1 MTTSTDDPTDDPTDD
16 STDDPTGVPPSASTS
31 SPTGAAAERVLGAVL
46 GAVDLLSIYL
56 GDRLGY
62 YRSLAD
68 EGPATA
74 TELASRTATDPRY
87 TREWLEQQAVT
98 SLLATDPASASGD
111 PVFLLP
117 EGMHEVLTDTSSLD
131 YLTPVARLVG
141 SVGPVLP
148 ALLAAYRDGSGVSWD
163 DLGDDARTGQA
174 DANRPWYE
182 HRLADALA
190 SVPALHDRLSTPGAR
205 VLDVGCGG
213 GWSTIA
219 LARAYPDATFTGI
232 DIDEPSVAMARDNAR
247 AAGVDGRITFTHA
260 DAGTLEGAAYDAA
273 FAFECVHDMPRP
285 VEVLAA
291 VRRALDPG
299 APLVVMDEA
308 VAEEFA
314 PDGDEL
320 ERLMYGFSLFVC
332 LPDGLSSPPSV
343 GTGTVMRPSTLAA
356 YGRDAGFP
364 SCETLPIEDFG
375 FWRFYLLE

>member
-1 MTTSTDDPTDDPTDD
+1 MTIPTDSTTD
-16 STDDPTGVPPSASTS
+16 TS
-31 SPTGAAAERVLGAVL
+31 GEAAAERVLGAVL

-62 YRSLAD
+62 YRSLA
-68 EGPATA
+68 EQGPATA
-74 TELASRTATDPRY
+74 AQLAARTGTDPRY

-98 SLLATDPASASGD
+98 SLLSVDDPAGATSSGAD
-111 PVFLLP
+111 PVFFLP
-117 EGMHEVLTDTSSLD
+117 EGMREVLTDTSSLD

-148 ALLAAYRDGSGVSWD
+148 ALLDAYRHGSGVSWD

-174 DANRPWYE
+174 EANRPWYE
-182 HRLADALA
+182 RRLADALA
-190 SVPALHDRLSTPGAR
+190 SVPDLHDRLSSPGAR
-205 VLDVGCGG
+205 VLDVGCGA
-213 GWSTIA
+213 GWSTIS
-219 LARAYPDATFTGI
+219 LARAYPGATLTGI
-232 DIDEPSVAMARDNAR
+232 DIDAPSVTMARDNAR
-247 AAGVDGRITFTHA
+247 AAGVEDRVTFTHA
-260 DAGTLEGAAYDAA
+260 DAGGLAVEMYDAA

-291 VRRALDPG
+291 VRRTLAPG

-308 VAEEFA
+308 VADTFA

-356 YGRDAGFP
+356 YGRDAGF
-364 SCETLPIEDFG
+364 STCETLPIEDFG
-375 FWRFYLLE
+375 FWRFYRLG

>member
-1 MTTSTDDPTDDPTDD
+1 MDTSTTTPEP
-16 STDDPTGVPPSASTS
+16 
-31 SPTGAAAERVLGAVL
+31 AAAGTAAAGPAAGATPADRVLGAIL
-46 GAVDLLSIYL
+46 GGMDLLAIYL

-62 YRSLAD
+62 YRSLA
-68 EGPATA
+68 EHGPATA
-74 TELASRTATDPRY
+74 SQLAERTGTDPRY

-98 SLLATDPASASGD
+98 SLLTLAPSSDSSVPASDD
-111 PVFLLP
+111 PVFVLP
-117 EGMHEVLTDTSSLD
+117 DGMREVLTDASSLD
-131 YLTPVARLVG
+131 YLTPVARLVAA
-141 SVGPVLP
+141 VGPVLP
-148 ALLAAYRDGSGVSWD
+148 ALLEAYRNGTGVSWD

-190 SVPALHDRLSTPGAR
+190 SVPDVHARLGKPGAR
-205 VLDVGCGG
+205 VLDVGFGG

-219 LARAYPDATFTGI
+219 LARAYPQATFTGI
-232 DIDEPSVAMARDNAR
+232 DIDAPSVAMAREHVA
-247 AAGVDGRITFTHA
+247 AAGLEDRITLLHG
-260 DAGTLEGAAYDAA
+260 DAGSLEGEGYDAA

-291 VRRALDPG
+291 VRRALAPG

-308 VAEEFA
+308 VADAFA

-332 LPDGLSSPPSV
+332 LPDGLSSPPSA
-343 GTGTVMRPSTLAA
+343 GTGTVMRASTLAA
-356 YGRDAGFP
+356 YGREAGFT

-375 FWRFYLLE
+375 FWRFYRLE

>member
-1 MTTSTDDPTDDPTDD
+1 MTIPTDTPTDTP
-16 STDDPTGVPPSASTS
+16 TDGSRDDAREV
-31 SPTGAAAERVLGAVL
+31 AAERVLGAIL
-46 GAVDLLSIYL
+46 GAVDLLSIHL

-74 TELASRTATDPRY
+74 AQLATRAGTDPRY

-98 SLLATDPASASGD
+98 SLLTVDPSSISSPETTSD
-111 PVFLLP
+111 PLFSLP
-117 EGMHEVLTDTSSLD
+117 DGMREVLTDASSLD
-131 YLTPVARLVG
+131 YLAPVARLIG
-141 SVGPVLP
+141 AVGPVLP
-148 ALLAAYRDGSGVSWD
+148 QLLRAYHDGSGVSWD

-182 HRLADALA
+182 RRLADALA
-190 SVPALHDRLSTPGAR
+190 SVPDLHARLSSPGGR
-205 VLDVGCGG
+205 VLDVGCGA
-213 GWSTIA
+213 GWSTIS

-232 DIDEPSVAMARDNAR
+232 DIDAPSVAMARDNAR
-247 AAGVDGRITFTHA
+247 AAGVDGRVTFTHA
-260 DAGTLEGAAYDAA
+260 DAGTLEGEGYDTA

-285 VEVLAA
+285 VEVLAS
-291 VRRALDPG
+291 VRRTLAPG

-308 VAEEFA
+308 VADAFA

-356 YGRDAGFP
+356 YGRDAGF
-364 SCETLPIEDFG
+364 STCETLPIEDFG
-375 FWRFYLLE
+375 FWRFYRLG

>member
-1 MTTSTDDPTDDPTDD
+1 MTTSTDTPAESPADA
-16 STDDPTGVPPSASTS
+16 SAE
-31 SPTGAAAERVLGAVL
+31 AAAERVFGAIL
-46 GAVDLLSIYL
+46 GAVDLLSMYL

-74 TELASRTATDPRY
+74 TELAGRTGTDPRY

-98 SLLATDPASASGD
+98 SLLTVDQSPD
-111 PVFLLP
+111 PVFALP
-117 EGMHEVLTDTSSLD
+117 DGMREVLTDTSSLN
-131 YLTPVARLVG
+131 YLAPVARLMG
-141 SVGPVLP
+141 AVGPVLP
-148 ALLAAYRDGSGVSWD
+148 DLLDAYHRGSGVSWD
-163 DLGDDARTGQA
+163 DLGDDARMGQA

-182 HRLADALA
+182 HRLAEALA
-190 SVPALHDRLSTPGAR
+190 SVPDLHERLSTPGAR
-205 VLDVGCGG
+205 ILDVGFGG

-219 LARAYPDATFTGI
+219 LARAYPSALFTGV
-232 DIDEPSVAMARDNAR
+232 DIDEPSVAMARTNAA
-247 AAGVDGRITFTHA
+247 AAGLADRITFTLG
-260 DAGTLEGAAYDAA
+260 DAGGLEGEEYDAA

-291 VRRALDPG
+291 VHRALAPG

-308 VAEEFA
+308 VADEFA

-356 YGRDAGFP
+356 YGRDAGF
-364 SCETLPIEDFG
+364 STCETLPIEDFG
-375 FWRFYLLE
+375 FWRFYRLQ